1 MADRTYESA
10 SDYIIKSVKLV
21 KNGISAEIRN
31 AVVQL
36 ELFENIAYPYL
47 TGQIYFK
54 DDARIFDS
62 VSFDGVETCEII
74 LTQPTK
80 QPRDITKTFAVRS
93 VSSTQKINDLSE
105 AVSLHLIEKIGY
117 DGSIDRFCK
126 SYTGTPLEIVNRI
139 AREKLSIVI
148 DQPKV
153 VPAQK
158 TMKVVIPYLTPF
170 EAISFVMERMS
181 TADGLPYYFFSTI
194 NDNNLQL
201 KSLEECLNAP
211 VWNPGRPYRYSKAYT
226 QSEVNLDTKSNPY
239 IVQSYFAPTDGED
252 TLDLVLG
259 GAIGGQFNVVDLTT
273 GRNESK
279 KFNITKVFSKLENK
293 GIIPRGFTNVI
304 ETKYDNFKL
313 DTLKSVNV
321 HRSVMVNTYNTTNNY
336 YQEDSLDR
344 YELDMISK
352 AIKQIMFKSYIS
364 LKVPGSPFLIGSNN
378 SIGKQFE
385 YFHMNNNV
393 QASEKPSA
401 SEDDVKDKKR
411 SGNYMTFSA
420 RHVFYNTRH
429 TTELSA
435 IRLGKEV

>member
-62 VSFDGVETCEII
+62 ISFDGVETCEII

-80 QPRDITKTFAVRS
+80 QPRDIAKTFAVRS

-153 VPAQK
+153 VPTQK

-211 VWNPGRPYRYSKAYT
+211 VWNPGRPYRYSRAYT

-313 DTLKSVNV
+313 DALRSVNV

-393 QASEKPSA
+393 QASEKPRA
-401 SEDDVKDKKR
+401 SDDDVKDKKR

>member
-1 MADRTYESA
+1 MVDRTYESA

-21 KNGISAEIRN
+21 KRGVSAEIRN
-31 AVVQL
+31 TVVQL
-36 ELFENIAYPYL
+36 ELFENISYPYL

-54 DDARIFDS
+54 DDARIFDT
-62 VSFDGVETCEII
+62 VSFDGVEECEII

-80 QPRDITKTFAVRS
+80 SPRDISKTFAVRS

-117 DGSIDRFCK
+117 DGSIDRFSK
-126 SYTGTPLEIVNRI
+126 SYTGTPLEIVNKI
-139 AREKLSIVI
+139 AKEKLSITI
-148 DQPKV
+148 NQPKV
-153 VPAQK
+153 IPAQK
-158 TMKVVIPYLTPF
+158 AMKVVIPYLTPL

-181 TADGLPYYFFSTI
+181 TEDGLPYYLFSTV
-194 NDNNLQL
+194 NDVNLQL
-201 KSLEECLNAP
+201 KSLEECLTSP
-211 VWNPGRPYRYSKAYT
+211 VWNKDNPYRYSRAFT
-226 QSEVNLDTKSNPY
+226 QSQVNLDTKSNPY

-259 GAIGGQFNVVDLTT
+259 GAIGGQFNVVDFTT
-273 GRNESK
+273 GRNETK
-279 KFNITKVFSKLENK
+279 KFNITKVFSKLEGK
-293 GIIPRGFTNVI
+293 GIIPNGFSKVI
-304 ETKYDNFKL
+304 ETKYGETSL
-313 DTLKSVNV
+313 DALKSVNV
-321 HRSVMVNTYNTTNNY
+321 HRSIMVNTYDIINNY

-364 LKVPGSPFLIGSNN
+364 LKVPGSPFLTGANN

-393 QASEKPSA
+393 QASERPRA
-401 SEDDVKDKKR
+401 SEEDVKDKKR

>member
-1 MADRTYESA
+1 MADRIYESA

-31 AVVQL
+31 TVVQL

-54 DDARIFDS
+54 DDARIFDT
-62 VSFDGVETCEII
+62 VSFDGVEECEIT

-80 QPRDITKTFAVRS
+80 QPRDITKNFAVRS

-117 DGSIDRFCK
+117 DGSIDRFSK

-139 AREKLSIVI
+139 AREKLSIAI

-194 NDNNLQL
+194 NDENLQL

-211 VWNPGRPYRYSKAYT
+211 VWNPKKPYRYSRAYT
-226 QSEVNLDTKSNPY
+226 QSEVNLDARSNPY

-252 TLDLVLG
+252 TLDLVIG
-259 GAIGGQFNVVDLTT
+259 GAIGGQFNVVDFTT

-304 ETKYDNFKL
+304 ETKYGDFKL
-313 DTLKSVNV
+313 DALRSVNV

-393 QASEKPSA
+393 QASESPRA
-401 SEDDVKDKKR
+401 SEEDVKDKKR

>member
-1 MADRTYESA
+1 MVDRTYESA
-10 SDYIIKSVKLV
+10 SDYIIKSVKILKRGV
-21 KNGISAEIRN
+21 SAEIRN
-31 AVVQL
+31 TVVQL
-36 ELFENIAYPYL
+36 ELFENISYPYL

-54 DDARIFDS
+54 DDARIFDT
-62 VSFDGVETCEII
+62 VSFDGVEECEII

-80 QPRDITKTFAVRS
+80 SPRDISKTFAVRS

-117 DGSIDRFCK
+117 DGSIDRFSK
-126 SYTGTPLEIVNRI
+126 SYTGTPLEIVNKI
-139 AREKLSIVI
+139 AKEKLSITI

-153 VPAQK
+153 IPAQK
-158 TMKVVIPYLTPF
+158 AMKVVIPYLTPL

-181 TADGLPYYFFSTI
+181 TEDGLPYYLFSTV
-194 NDNNLQL
+194 NDVNLQL
-201 KSLEECLNAP
+201 KSLEECLTSP
-211 VWNPGRPYRYSKAYT
+211 VWNKGNPYRYSRAFT
-226 QSEVNLDTKSNPY
+226 QSQVNLDTKSNPY
-239 IVQSYFAPTDGED
+239 IVQSYFAPTDSED

-259 GAIGGQFNVVDLTT
+259 GAIGGQFNVVDFTT
-273 GRNESK
+273 GRNETK
-279 KFNITKVFSKLENK
+279 KFDITKVFSKLEGK
-293 GIIPRGFTNVI
+293 GIIPNGFSKVI
-304 ETKYDNFKL
+304 ETKYGETSL
-313 DTLKSVNV
+313 DALKSVNV
-321 HRSVMVNTYNTTNNY
+321 HRSIMVNTYDIINNY
-336 YQEDSLDR
+336 YQEDSLNR

-364 LKVPGSPFLIGSNN
+364 LKVPGSPFLIGFNN

-393 QASEKPSA
+393 QSSEKPLA